1 MLRVLVVC
9 EYATLNGGER
19 SLLAVLPTLQRGGW
33 QMDFVAPPQGAL
45 AESLRSLGIAV
56 VGVRDELPR
65 LLTAN
70 RYDLVHAN
78 SLAMALHV
86 GPIAATA
93 GLPSIGHLR
102 DIVRLSGPKIS
113 QLNASTRLL
122 AVSSAVRDYHV
133 AQGLDAAK
141 THVQYNGIGLSN
153 FLPTPLAG
161 EGPGV
166 RGNESSE
173 LRKELGL
180 TQNAKLIGLV
190 GQIILR
196 KGQDTALAALVPLL
210 KQEPLLNVV
219 IVGERHSEKPETIEF
234 ERGLHAAADRERV
247 ADRVHFL
254 GTRTDISTL
263 LPQLNLLLHMA
274 RQEPLGRV
282 LLEAAACGVPVV
294 ATDVGGTREI
304 FPRGA
309 ADGALL
315 VPKDDAEAARDAVK
329 TLLAEPIAARSMG
342 MAGRRRIEAAFSV
355 EQAAAGLLRH
365 YNETAFGPHEPG
377 CSLALRD

>member
-1 MLRVLVVC
+1 
-9 EYATLNGGER
+9 
-19 SLLAVLPTLQRGGW
+19 
-33 QMDFVAPPQGAL
+33 
-45 AESLRSLGIAV
+45 
-56 VGVRDELPR
+56 
-65 LLTAN
+65 
-70 RYDLVHAN
+70 
-78 SLAMALHV
+78 
-86 GPIAATA
+86 
-93 GLPSIGHLR
+93 
-102 DIVRLSGPKIS
+102 
-113 QLNASTRLL
+113 
-122 AVSSAVRDYHV
+122 
-133 AQGLDAAK
+133 
-141 THVQYNGIGLSN
+141 
-153 FLPTPLAG
+153 
-161 EGPGV
+161 V
-166 RGNESSE
+166 RGNPTSDI
-173 LRKELGL
+173 RKELGL
-180 TQNAKLIGLV
+180 APDARLIGLI

-196 KGQDTALAALVPLL
+196 KGQDTALTALAPLL
-210 KQEPLLNVV
+210 KEDPSLNVV

-234 ERGLHAAADRERV
+234 GRGLHAVAAREGV

-304 FPRGA
+304 FPRGV

-315 VPKDDAEAARDAVK
+315 VPKDNAEAARDAASA
-329 TLLAEPIAARSMG
+329 LLAEPIAARTMG
-342 MAGRRRIEAAFSV
+342 LAGRRRIEAAFSV